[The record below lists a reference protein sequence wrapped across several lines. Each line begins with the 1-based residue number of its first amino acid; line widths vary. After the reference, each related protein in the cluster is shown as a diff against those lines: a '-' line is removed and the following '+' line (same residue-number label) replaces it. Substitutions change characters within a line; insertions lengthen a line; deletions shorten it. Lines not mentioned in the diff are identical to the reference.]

1 MKNKKETQHFIDKFK
16 SDEAYYSDFDFV
28 TNSQLGLI
36 KKGPAV
42 YEHYKENPDLRP
54 ETKALEFG
62 RAFHMCMLE
71 VDKFKERVICEPEGI
86 NKRTK
91 AGREEI
97 AMFKMQN
104 QDNIILE
111 PKAYYS
117 LIGMRNRL
125 FSSHECMDYLSN
137 GKSEQVQV
145 WKDKEH
151 GVLCKCK
158 ADYWREKDKTIVD
171 IKTTQDSSFYAFK
184 GSAYKYGYDRQAAFY
199 GDGFNAERFVF
210 IVIEK
215 VAPYNIGIYEC
226 SAEFIE
232 EGREKYGKL
241 LSDYKQYFVDK
252 IKDPYEHIHQGI
264 L

>member
-1 MKNKKETQHFIDKFK
+1 MKTKKEEKHFIDKFQ
-16 SDEAYYSDFDFV
+16 SDEAYYGDFDFV

-36 KKGPAV
+36 KRGPAV
-42 YEHYKENPDLRP
+42 YEHFKENPNLRP

-71 VDKFKERVICEPEGI
+71 PEKFDERVLREPDGI

-91 AGREEI
+91 VGREEL
-97 AMFKMQN
+97 AMFMLKN
-104 QDNIILE
+104 QDNIVLA
-111 PKAYYS
+111 PKDYYS

-137 GKSEQVQV
+137 GNSEQVQI
-145 WKDKEH
+145 WKDKDL

-158 ADYWREKDKTIVD
+158 ADYWKDNEKTLVD

-184 GSAYKYGYDRQAAFY
+184 GSAYKYGYDRQASFY
-199 GDGFNAERFVF
+199 GDGFKAKRFVF

-215 VAPYNIGIYEC
+215 SAPYNIGVYEC
-226 SAEFIE
+226 SAEFVE
-232 EGREKYGKL
+232 EGRNKYKKL
-241 LSDYKQYFVDK
+241 LSQYKEYFIDK
-252 IKDPYEHIHQGI
+252 TLDPYEHLHEGI

>member
-1 MKNKKETQHFIDKFK
+1 MKTKKEVKHFIDKFK
-16 SDEAYYSDFDFV
+16 SDEAYYGDFDFV

-36 KKGPAV
+36 KKSPLV
-42 YEHYKENPDLRP
+42 YEHFKTNPDLRP

-71 VDKFKERVICEPEGI
+71 PEKFDERVLPEPEGI

-91 AGREEI
+91 AGREEL
-97 AMFKMQN
+97 AMFMLKN
-104 QDNIILE
+104 QDNIVLDQ
-111 PKAYYS
+111 KSFYS

-137 GKSEQVQV
+137 GVSEQVQV
-145 WKDKEH
+145 WKDTDS

-158 ADYWREKDKTIVD
+158 ADYWKDNEKTLVD
-171 IKTTQDSSFYAFK
+171 IKTTQDSSFYSFK
-184 GSAYKYGYDRQAAFY
+184 GSAYKYGYDRQSAFY
-199 GDGFNAERFVF
+199 GDGFKAERFIF

-215 VAPYNIGIYEC
+215 SAPYNIGIYEC

-232 EGREKYGKL
+232 EGREKYKNL
-241 LSDYKQYFVDK
+241 LSQYKEYFIDK
-252 IKDPYEHIHQGI
+252 IKDPYEHIHEG
-264 L
+264 LL